1 MTKPL
6 LTKDIAYKA
15 IQDFFIENPKP
26 MVIFGT
32 GTSCALDSDFGMPAL
47 GKELVA
53 KFKAMSL
60 CGKMKEEWD
69 SVVAALNDGQDLENA
84 MNSVADTKLLDKIV
98 EITADFIIQ
107 INSKY
112 AYPILSGTAE
122 WPAEAIFRRL
132 VSGLPET
139 NRCLHIATTN
149 YDMLAEY
156 SFSKLRIPYLTGYT
170 GGVCRFFEPEKAE
183 RAVVYMAGSPARNKL
198 QRKKKLEKHI
208 RLYKVHGSINTFELK
223 DSLVENDEWIATPP
237 LDIKRRMITPG
248 MEKNIKIHERRREL
262 IGGFDIAVFQHNA
275 FLFLGFGFNDDQIF
289 NNTLCQKH
297 TAQGAPGLI
306 ITKDRNPRIDHL
318 LAGAKRLWLVCKNP
332 DGAGTL
338 ITSGQYN
345 NTNIIVPDRELWSF
359 KNFATEFLGG

>member
-15 IQDFFIENPKP
+15 IQNFFIENPKP

-32 GTSCALDSDFGMPAL
+32 GTSCALDPAFGMPAL
-47 GKELVA
+47 CEELVA
-53 KFKAMSL
+53 KIKSNSL
-60 CGKMKEEWD
+60 YGKMKKEWD

-84 MNSVADTKLLDKIV
+84 MNSVADKKLLDKIV

-112 AYPILSGTAE
+112 AYLILSGAAE

-139 NRCLHIATTN
+139 NRCLHVATTN

-183 RAVVYMAGSPARNKL
+183 RAVVYSANCPARNKIH
-198 QRKKKLEKHI
+198 RKKMMDKHI
-208 RLYKVHGSINTFELK
+208 CLYKVHGSINTFELRG
-223 DSLVENDEWIATPP
+223 SLVENDEWIAAPP
-237 LDIKRRMITPG
+237 PDIKRRMITPG
-248 MEKNIKIHERRREL
+248 MVKDRTIHERRIEL
-262 IGGFDIAVFQHNA
+262 TGGFDQAVFQHNA
-275 FLFLGFGFNDDQIF
+275 FLFLGFGFNDDQIV
-289 NNTLCQKH
+289 NNTLRQKH

-306 ITKDRNPRIDHL
+306 ITQDYNPRIVQL
-318 LAGAKRLWLVCKNP
+318 LAEAEKLWLVCKNP
-332 DGAGTL
+332 KGVGTL
-338 ITSGQYN
+338 ITNSQYN
-345 NTNIIVPDRELWSF
+345 ANVIVPDRELWSF
-359 KNFATEFLGG
+359 KNFATEFFGG